1 MASGEARLEVLTGSA
16 VAPAIADLAR
26 LRITVF
32 RDFPYL
38 YDGDLD
44 YERRYLRK
52 FADLP
57 ESTVVVARDGANVV
71 GASTALPMTNA
82 GDDVMAPFRAKGLD
96 PEHYYYLGESVL
108 LPAYRGQG
116 IGVAFFKHR
125 EDRARALG
133 FRHATFCA
141 VDRAPDHP
149 RRPKAYVPLDAFW
162 THRGYVKRPDL
173 VATFEWKEIDE
184 PDESPK
190 TLTFWIKDLQ
200 GFDGGNR

>member
-1 MASGEARLEVLTGSA
+1 MSRKAQIEVLAGRA
-16 VAPAIADLAR
+16 VEPVIADLAR
-26 LRITVF
+26 LRIAVF

-57 ESTVVVARDGANVV
+57 ESTVVVARDGAAVV
-71 GASTALPMTNA
+71 GTSTALPMLRA
-82 GDDVMAPFRAKGLD
+82 GDEVVRPFRERGLD
-96 PEHYYYLGESVL
+96 PVNFYYLGESVL

-116 IGVAFFKHR
+116 IGVAFFRHR

-133 FRHATFCA
+133 YRYATFCA
-141 VDRAPDHP
+141 VDRPADHP
-149 RRPKAYVPLDAFW
+149 RRPKDYVPLDAFW

-173 VATFEWKEIDE
+173 VATFEWKELDE
-184 PDESPK
+184 ADESPK
-190 TLTFWIKDLQ
+190 TLTFWIKDLEE
-200 GFDGGNR
+200 GRT

>member
-1 MASGEARLEVLTGSA
+1 MSGKATIEVLAGRA
-16 VAPAIADLAR
+16 VEPVIGDLAR
-26 LRITVF
+26 LRIAVF

-57 ESTVVVARDGANVV
+57 ESTVVVARDGGAVV
-71 GASTALPMTNA
+71 GASTALPMPRA
-82 GDDVMAPFRAKGLD
+82 GDEVMAPFRAHGLD
-96 PEHYYYLGESVL
+96 PARYYYLGESVL

-116 IGVAFFKHR
+116 IGVAFFAHR

-133 FRHATFCA
+133 CRHAAFCA
-141 VDRAPDHP
+141 VDRPADHP
-149 RRPKAYVPLDAFW
+149 QRPAGYVPLDAFW
-162 THRGYVKRPDL
+162 TRRGYTRHPEL
-173 VATFEWKEIDE
+173 VAQFEWKEIGE

-190 TLTFWIKDLQ
+190 TLTFWTKGL
-200 GFDGGNR
+200 DGGEG